1 MDSKKAIIL
10 LGLNDDET
18 ITIENIKKQYR
29 YYALKYHPDKNK
41 SPNAKEKFQEIQTAY
56 QYLMDNHFLWQSGT
70 NNDDFYSGSPQNYT
84 TLLKDFLSNIWN
96 GESDSSKLI
105 HLVLEKLSKVC
116 ENQMIDIIEK
126 LDKNVLLK
134 IYDILKKNK
143 DVFFFNDSFLEK
155 IEEVLSEKIK
165 NDECII
171 LNPSLDDLYENNL
184 YKLILNGEVYIIPL
198 WHHELIYENVGRDLY
213 VRCFP
218 ILPDNITIDETNNII
233 MNVKLSV
240 KELLNNHS
248 FTVSIGKKTLEVKN
262 DLKLMKKQTK
272 VLYGSGISMIKT
284 KNVYDITSKSNIILH
299 IELE

>member
-41 SPNAKEKFQEIQTAY
+41 SPNAKDKFQEIQTAY

-272 VLYGSGISMIKT
+272 VLFGLGISMIKT
-284 KNVYDITSKSNIILH
+284 KNVYDITSKSNVILH